1 MLCARVRCDEC
12 NQGTTRKSETMRT
25 LAVNAFRMAQQRTG
39 IGRYIE
45 FVAQQ
50 WSRMKI
56 PFDRVVLMSP
66 KNIEVNGFGRVTPVE
81 VKVFGGQYPAA
92 IWEQVCFP
100 KTAKGAA
107 MLFCPSYTCPLLHRG
122 RMVLA
127 NHGFYEALPGEFSWF
142 VRLRATLLQRYSAKR
157 AERVIANSLATGAD
171 LVRFFGIPPE
181 KIDTIYPAA
190 HDFYFQRHDPAA
202 IKEEVIRTLGKEMPY
217 IIFVGKLAKRR
228 HVPNLIEAF
237 AIARRQHNLPHAL
250 LIVGPNTTNVP
261 VAEIAQQHGVGDAVV
276 YRPYA
281 ELEPLARLYA
291 GADVYALPTIYEGIS
306 YTMFEAMASGT
317 AVLTVKHP
325 TLEEG
330 AGDAALAMPTPSVED
345 LAAGISTLL
354 LDEGLRRRY
363 AKQGRERAKRFSW
376 ETVARETMRILDCV
390 ADQEDRKGYC

>member
-1 MLCARVRCDEC
+1 
-12 NQGTTRKSETMRT
+12 MRT

-66 KNIEVNGFGRVTPVE
+66 KNIEVSGFGHVTPVE
-81 VKVFGGQYPAA
+81 VKVFGEQYPAA

-100 KTAKGAA
+100 RAAKGAA

-142 VRLRATLLQRYSAKR
+142 TRLRATTLQRYSAKR
-157 AERVIANSLATGAD
+157 VERVIANSLATKAD

-202 IKEEVIRTLGKEMPY
+202 IKEVPY

-237 AIARRQHNLPHAL
+237 AIVRRQHNLPHNL
-250 LIVGPNTTNVP
+250 LIVGPNTTNTP

-276 YRPYA
+276 YRPYG

-306 YTMFEAMASGT
+306 YTMFEAMASGA

-345 LAAGISTLL
+345 LAAGLSALL
-354 LDEGLRRRY
+354 LDESVRRRY
-363 AKQGRERAKRFSW
+363 AERGRERAKRFSW
-376 ETVARETMRILDCV
+376 ETVARETMGVLDRV
-390 ADQEDRKGYC
+390 ADKEDQGGHF

>member
-1 MLCARVRCDEC
+1 
-12 NQGTTRKSETMRT
+12 MRT
-25 LAVNAFRMAQQRTG
+25 LVVNAFRMAEQRTG
-39 IGRYIE
+39 QGRHIE

-50 WSRMKI
+50 WSRMDI

-66 KNIEVNGFGRVTPVE
+66 RRVEVEGLGRVTPVE
-81 VKVFGGQYPAA
+81 MKVFGGQYSAA
-92 IWEQVCFP
+92 IWEQVCLP
-100 KTAKGAA
+100 WQARGAA
-107 MLFCPSYTCPLLHRG
+107 MLFCPSYTAPLLHRG

-127 NHGFYEALPGEFSWF
+127 NHGIYEALPGEFSWLT
-142 VRLRATLLQRYSAKR
+142 RLRATTLQRYSAKR
-157 AERVIANSLATGAD
+157 AERVIANSLATKAD
-171 LVRFFGIPPE
+171 LVKFFGISPE

-202 IKEEVIRTLGKEMPY
+202 IKEEVIRTLGKAVPY

-237 AIARRQHNLPHAL
+237 AIVRRQNKLPHSL

-261 VAEIAQQHGVGDAVV
+261 VVEIAQQHGVGDAVV
-276 YRPYA
+276 YRPYK

-306 YTMFEAMASGT
+306 QTMFEAMASGA

-330 AGDAALAMPTPSVED
+330 AGDSALAMPTPSVED
-345 LAAGISTLL
+345 LVAGLSTLV
-354 LDEGLRRRY
+354 LDEGVRRSY
-363 AKQGRERAKRFSW
+363 AERGRERAKRFSW
-376 ETVARETMRILDCV
+376 ETVARETMRILDREACT
-390 ADQEDRKGYC
+390 EDRKLD